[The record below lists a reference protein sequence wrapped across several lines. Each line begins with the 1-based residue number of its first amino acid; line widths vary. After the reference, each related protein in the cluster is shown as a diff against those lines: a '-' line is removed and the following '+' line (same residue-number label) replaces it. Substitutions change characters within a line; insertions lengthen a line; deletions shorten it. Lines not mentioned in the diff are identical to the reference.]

1 MKVGGQAFLIWTK
14 YVFVS
19 RESLKKLIMNINRQK
34 DTLKKNGIFVDGQTY
49 SVKFK
54 GRGLKLDKWWCCFF
68 SLSCTCLYVWLL
80 YGRCC
85 GPILSLTPVVLANL
99 MLGEPCKG
107 IAPHGGEGGKEE
119 IPLVA
124 SCNRNPEK
132 LERHLPLRL
141 MQTLPFSTY
150 CWLLL
155 TIYNIWRMELNKEQQ

>member
-1 MKVGGQAFLIWTK
+1 MNKICFCLKGKPEKADYEYKQTK
-14 YVFVS
+14 GHT
-19 RESLKKLIMNINRQK
+19 Q
-34 DTLKKNGIFVDGQTY
+34 KNGIFVDGQTY

-54 GRGLKLDKWWCCFF
+54 GRGLKLDKWCCCYF
-68 SLSCTCLYVWLL
+68 SPSCICLCVWLL

-85 GPILSLTPVVLANL
+85 GLILSLTPVVLANL

-150 CWLLL
+150 C
-155 TIYNIWRMELNKEQQ
+155 